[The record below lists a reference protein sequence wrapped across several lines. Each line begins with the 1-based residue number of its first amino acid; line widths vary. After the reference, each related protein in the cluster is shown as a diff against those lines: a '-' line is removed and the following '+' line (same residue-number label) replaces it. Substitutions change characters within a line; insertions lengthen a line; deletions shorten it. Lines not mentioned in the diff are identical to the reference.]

1 MKSRERVSFFKSI
14 HVKII
19 LVYVLLLLIA
29 MQVIGVYFV
38 QELEEQLLSSFS
50 NSTNE
55 RAHVLAYTIEEEML
69 KERGPDDPS
78 LESTIRDSL
87 RDFISNDIREIQ
99 VIDSRNRVL
108 MTSNPYDTSIV
119 GKRTLNLLVKR
130 SLVVGV
136 TQEKWMIDPRSGDRL
151 RVVVVPFKSGEET
164 IGAIYVSANAEQVYD
179 QLSIINDIL
188 IKGVVIALLLTIV
201 LGVFLANTITRPVAD
216 MRKQALVLAKGDF
229 SRKVKVYGDDE
240 IGQLAY
246 TFNGMTRKLEE
257 AQATTDSERRKLS
270 SVLTHMT
277 DGVIATDRY
286 GQVILV
292 NQPAEQMLSASGD
305 EMVGKPIVQVLRLE
319 EEGVTWEG
327 LFRDMDS
334 MLLDYSDTLPENEQL
349 IVKASFSVIQKESG
363 LPNGLITV
371 LHDVTEQEQIERER
385 REFVANVSHELR
397 TPLTTMKSYIEAL
410 TDGAWQD
417 DKLAPKFLYV
427 TQNETDRMIRLV
439 NDLLQLSKMDS
450 KEEQLHLVE
459 VDVVDFFNHIID
471 RFEMTKGDDFHF
483 DRSLP
488 EEPLYVALDQDKI
501 TQVLDNVL
509 SNALK
514 YSPEGG
520 TIIPSLEKQGEF
532 VKISIKDEGVG
543 IARDKV
549 DKIFD
554 RFYRAD
560 KARSRKLG
568 GTGLGLAIAREMV
581 LAHGGKIWATSAL
594 NNGTTIHLTLPIRPQ
609 DGQEVDNLS

>member
-1 MKSRERVSFFKSI
+1 MKTKERVSFFKSI
-14 HVKII
+14 HIKII
-19 LVYVLLLLIA
+19 LVYVLLLLVAI
-29 MQVIGVYFV
+29 QVIGVYFV
-38 QELEEQLLSSFS
+38 QELEEQLLTSFS
-50 NSTNE
+50 TSTNE
-55 RAHVLAYTIEEEML
+55 RAHVIAYTIEEEME
-69 KERGPDDPS
+69 KERSADDLP
-78 LESTIRDSL
+78 LETVIRDSL
-87 RDFISNDIREIQ
+87 RDFLSDDIREIQ
-99 VIDSRNRVL
+99 VIDSRNRIVAT
-108 MTSNPYDTSIV
+108 TSPYDTSIV

-130 SLVVGV
+130 TLVVGV
-136 TQEKWMIDPRSGDRL
+136 SQEKWMIDPKTNDRV
-151 RVVVVPFKSGEET
+151 RVVVVPITSGEET
-164 IGAIYVSANAEQVYD
+164 IGAIYVSANVEQVYD
-179 QLSIINDIL
+179 QLRIINEIL

-201 LGVFLANTITRPVAD
+201 LGVFLARTITRPVAD

-229 SRKVKVYGDDE
+229 SRNVKVYGDDE
-240 IGQLAY
+240 IGQLA
-246 TFNGMTRKLEE
+246 TSFNGMTRKLEE

-286 GQVILV
+286 GQVILM
-292 NQPAEQMLSASGD
+292 NEPAEELLGVSSD
-305 EMVGKPIVQVLRLE
+305 ELLGAPMIEVLRLE

-334 MLLDYSDTLPENEQL
+334 MLLDYSDALPEGEQL

-410 TDGAWQD
+410 TDGAWKD
-417 DKLAPKFLYV
+417 ETIAPKFLNV
-427 TQNETDRMIRLV
+427 TQNETERMIRLV

-450 KEEQLHLVE
+450 REEQLHFVNI
-459 VDVVDFFNHIID
+459 DVVEFFGGIID
-471 RFEMTKGDDFHF
+471 RFEMSKGNEFHLE
-483 DRSLP
+483 RSFP
-488 EEPLYVALDQDKI
+488 NEPLFVALDQDKI
-501 TQVLDNVL
+501 TQVIDNII
-509 SNALK
+509 SNAVK

-520 TIIPSLEKQGEF
+520 TITHSLRKQGN
-532 VKISIKDEGVG
+532 VIRITIRDEGVG
-543 IARDKV
+543 ISRDKV

-560 KARSRKLG
+560 KARTRKLG

-581 LAHGGKIWATSAL
+581 QAHGGRIWAESAL
-594 NNGTTIHLTLPIRPQ
+594 NKGTTVHFTLPIHQRL
-609 DGQEVDNLS
+609 GQEVDDL